1 MASALD
7 RDLHFIQA
15 ALLCAASEAM
25 RMHRSETRGRWLPKE
40 RPHGLSGTPSASRN
54 RTDTSFPRR
63 IGTTPCRFGSYVRA
77 EINRSVPRQ
86 RFGLFVS
93 DIGPQAMPDTLRNT
107 NSAPDETEE
116 A

>member
-7 RDLHFIQA
+7 RDLHFMEA
-15 ALLCAASEAM
+15 ALLYAASEAM

-54 RTDTSFPRR
+54 CTDTSFPRR